1 MNGSEL
7 HHVRCNLCGQ
17 DDPELL
23 ILGDPSPVVR
33 CQRCGLIYRNPRMSV
48 TTEVIQYEEAVYSEE
63 FIANWSKLRRF
74 DEQLEKIEQYAQRG
88 KLLDIGCQFGA
99 FLRMA
104 TDAGW
109 ETQGVDPSLQTCEIG
124 KKLGLRIFRGTLKEA
139 NFDSG
144 SYDVATMLLV
154 LDQIPDPK
162 AELFEVKRVLKKK
175 GFLFIRVPNVACH
188 LLAHRLVEVLGKLSL
203 SRTDPSVF
211 HIYGFSADTLRRL
224 LLVTGYRVHQIKN
237 SKPSKADPYRTS
249 SPIRGAGVELGKICV
264 HALAQLL
271 YYTSFGKLHMGS
283 SIEAV
288 AQIP

>member
-7 HHVRCNLCGQ
+7 NHVRCNLCGQ
-17 DDPELL
+17 DDAELL
-23 ILGDPSPVVR
+23 IHKDPSPVVR
-33 CQRCGLIYRNPRMSV
+33 CRECGLVYRNPRVSV
-48 TTEVIQYEEAVYSEE
+48 AAEVSQYEEAVYSEDY
-63 FIANWSKLRRF
+63 IANWSNLRRF

-99 FLRMA
+99 FLKMA
-104 TDAGW
+104 TNAGW
-109 ETQGVDPSLQTCEIG
+109 ETQGVDPSVQTYEIG

-139 NFDSG
+139 NFPSG

-162 AELFEVKRVLKKK
+162 AELFEVRRVIKKN
-175 GFLFIRVPNVACH
+175 GFLFIRVPNVSCH
-188 LLAHRLVEVLGKLSL
+188 LFAHRVVRVLEKLSL
-203 SRTDPSVF
+203 VRTDPTVF

-224 LLVTGYRVHQIKN
+224 LLETGYRVHQIKN
-237 SKPSKADPYRTS
+237 SKPSKADPYRADT
-249 SPIRGAGVELGKICV
+249 PLRGAGVGLAKTGA

-271 YYTSFGKLHMGS
+271 YTTSLGKLYMGS